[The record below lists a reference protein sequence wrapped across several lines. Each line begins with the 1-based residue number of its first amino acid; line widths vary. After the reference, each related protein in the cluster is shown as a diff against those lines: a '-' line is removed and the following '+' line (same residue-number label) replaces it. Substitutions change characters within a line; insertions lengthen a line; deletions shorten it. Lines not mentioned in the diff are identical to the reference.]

1 MLFLGSETLLHL
13 NCMEFCENEIKW
25 CCVVG
30 SGFWAMR
37 CKKVHGTEAFK
48 IRLVKR
54 KSLVH
59 ILSLFMFCSCKFTSV
74 LC

>member
-1 MLFLGSETLLHL
+1 MLFLGSETLSHL
-13 NCMEFCENEIKW
+13 NCMEFCNNEIKW

-37 CKKVHGTEAFK
+37 CKKVHRTKAFK

-59 ILSLFMFCSCKFTSV
+59 ILSPFMFWSCKFTSF